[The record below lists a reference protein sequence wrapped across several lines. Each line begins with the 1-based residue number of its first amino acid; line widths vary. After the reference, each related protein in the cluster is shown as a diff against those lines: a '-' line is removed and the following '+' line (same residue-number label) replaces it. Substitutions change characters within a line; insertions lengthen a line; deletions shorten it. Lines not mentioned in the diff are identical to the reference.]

1 MEVWYQANLKY
12 ALLYT
17 INISFWFTFP
27 FGWLI
32 SNNKA
37 IYYILFSKK
46 DYLISEKVNMWHNN
60 FLYNHIMNTFFI
72 WKPLLNI
79 RIKCHFT
86 RAGYKAN
93 AFLIFVS
100 VSNLPFNLSPLTNSD
115 LKHGYDY
122 GCGIWLLLKSEFNI
136 LVILDWC
143 SNQNFNWFS
152 LS

>member
-1 MEVWYQANLKY
+1 
-12 ALLYT
+12 
-17 INISFWFTFP
+17 
-27 FGWLI
+27 
-32 SNNKA
+32 
-37 IYYILFSKK
+37 
-46 DYLISEKVNMWHNN
+46 
-60 FLYNHIMNTFFI
+60 MNTFFI

-100 VSNLPFNLSPLTNSD
+100 VSNLPFNLSPLTISD

-136 LVILDWC
+136 LVILELNHETK
-143 SNQNFNWFS
+143 NQEAAILKIVCNN
-152 LS
+152 